1 MIIGNFNFSLS
12 SFDFQ
17 CVSLCIHK
25 LVFSR
30 YTQEPYLRVGYSIVY
45 HERALNNSFITATD
59 AWSMTG
65 RLDVILNENTANQP
79 NLKSKSMLMI
89 SQRLAEKLL
98 TQLSTFNWT
107 VPNISAGQTSPL
119 LIFDCVISRML
130 ELGYFHFVLQSVWK
144 YSKNWWTQKLPSCA
158 RRNYSA
164 VLPVTRNF
172 CEVRG
177 SFMTVSFTDLPTDY
191 IVYVSSGV
199 FLYFCLTELQT
210 RLNVSVLKLWQDEL

>member
-1 MIIGNFNFSLS
+1 MKHDG
-12 SFDFQ
+12 
-17 CVSLCIHK
+17 K
-25 LVFSR
+25 
-30 YTQEPYLRVGYSIVY
+30 VGCNT
-45 HERALNNSFITATD
+45 ER
-59 AWSMTG
+59 
-65 RLDVILNENTANQP
+65 NTANQP

-98 TQLSTFNWT
+98 TQLSAFKT
-107 VPNISAGQTSPL
+107 VPNISADQTSLL

-191 IVYVSSGV
+191 IVYVSSGG